1 LTSLHIDLGLSHIHC
16 HINATSRPFSTS
28 YHKYTASATN
38 MKLATVLVLAASVC
52 LGSTETV
59 KIFGGDDSIEIF
71 VSSLDSVS

>member
-1 LTSLHIDLGLSHIHC
+1 
-16 HINATSRPFSTS
+16 
-28 YHKYTASATN
+28 
-38 MKLATVLVLAASVC
+38 MKLATVLVLAASVY